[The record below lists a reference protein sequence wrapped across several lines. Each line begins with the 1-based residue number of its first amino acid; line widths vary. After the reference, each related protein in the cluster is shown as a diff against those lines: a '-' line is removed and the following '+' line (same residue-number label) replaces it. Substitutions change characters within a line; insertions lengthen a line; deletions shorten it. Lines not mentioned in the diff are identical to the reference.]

1 MAVAECAG
9 HNGRPPLWTD
19 YSHPQLWTL
28 FAMEDNEIP
37 LRLADG
43 SAPMAANALLDQ
55 LRLLGISVPTINHPP
70 MHTVKDS
77 KAMRITP
84 GGAGD
89 IKNLFL
95 RNKKGQMWLITCQ
108 EDRQIDLK
116 ALAKALGAGRF
127 SFASHQRLMLYLGVA
142 PGAVSPLALINDRQR
157 SVTFVIDNA
166 LLAFETIYLHPLD
179 NTQTTAMTTCELL
192 DFIAETGHP
201 PHTITFDSDGVHCN
215 DPSPGEAC

>member
-1 MAVAECAG
+1 
-9 HNGRPPLWTD
+9 
-19 YSHPQLWTL
+19 
-28 FAMEDNEIP
+28 MEDNEIP
-37 LRLADG
+37 RRLADG
-43 SAPMAANALLDQ
+43 SAPMTADGLLDQ
-55 LRLLGISVPTINHPP
+55 LRLLGISVPTIDHPP
-70 MHTVKDS
+70 MVTVKDC
-77 KAMRITP
+77 KAIRVTP

-89 IKNLFL
+89 IKNLFV

-116 ALAKALGAGRF
+116 ALATALGAGRF

-166 LLAFETIYLHPLD
+166 LLACETIYLHPLD
-179 NTQTTAMTTCELL
+179 NTRTTAMTSDDLL
-192 DFIAETGHP
+192 DFIARTGHP
-201 PHTITFDSDGVHCN
+201 AHTIAFDSDGVHCD

>member
-1 MAVAECAG
+1 MG
-9 HNGRPPLWTD
+9 
-19 YSHPQLWTL
+19 
-28 FAMEDNEIP
+28 DNKIP

-43 SAPMAANALLDQ
+43 SAPMTAEALLDQ
-55 LRLLGISVPTINHPP
+55 LRSFGISVPTIEHPP
-70 MHTVKDS
+70 MVTVKDS
-77 KAMRITP
+77 KAMRVTA

-89 IKNLFL
+89 IKNLFV

-116 ALAKALGAGRF
+116 VLATALGAGRF

-166 LLAFETIYLHPLD
+166 LLGCETIYLHPLD
-179 NTQTTAMTTCELL
+179 NTRTTTMTSCDLM
-192 DFIAETGHP
+192 DFIAQTGHP
-201 PHTITFDSDGVHCN
+201 AHTVTFDSDGVHC
-215 DPSPGEAC
+215 DEPPSGESR

>member
-1 MAVAECAG
+1 
-9 HNGRPPLWTD
+9 
-19 YSHPQLWTL
+19 
-28 FAMEDNEIP
+28 MEDNKIP

-43 SAPMAANALLDQ
+43 SAPMTAEALLDQ
-55 LRLLGISVPTINHPP
+55 LRLLGISVPTIEHPP
-70 MHTVKDS
+70 MVTVKDS
-77 KAMRITP
+77 KAMRVTP
-84 GGAGD
+84 VGAGD
-89 IKNLFL
+89 IKNLFV

-166 LLAFETIYLHPLD
+166 LLACETIYLHPLD
-179 NTQTTAMTTCELL
+179 NTRTSTMTTCDLL
-192 DFIAETGHP
+192 DFIAQTGHP
-201 PHTITFDSDGVHCN
+201 AYTITFDTDGVHCG
-215 DPSPGEAC
+215 DPLSEEAR